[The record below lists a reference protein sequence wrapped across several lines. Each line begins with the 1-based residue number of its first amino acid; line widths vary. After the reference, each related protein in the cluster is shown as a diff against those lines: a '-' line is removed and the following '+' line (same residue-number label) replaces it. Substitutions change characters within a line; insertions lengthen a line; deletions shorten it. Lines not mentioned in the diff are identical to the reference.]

1 MWCINSAR
9 CSAGFGNE
17 CLKATHTLRIM
28 VTQVVVGA
36 LEISA
41 AHVNLLTWE
50 ETPTNERYPVCVCV
64 CFVTQLY
71 LTLCDHMDCNLP
83 GYFIHGLLEWVSM
96 PSYRGSSRPRDQNPM
111 SLTYPAL
118 ADWFFTTSTIW
129 KVTLTIAILITKRN
143 QQRTQN
149 TKDTVPS
156 KFLMCIKEDSI

>member
-1 MWCINSAR
+1 MFLQIGPNYNHLPR
-9 CSAGFGNE
+9 YQGYI
-17 CLKATHTLRIM
+17 TLAMPIKPLQSCR
-28 VTQVVVGA
+28 
-36 LEISA
+36 
-41 AHVNLLTWE
+41 
-50 ETPTNERYPVCVCV
+50 
-64 CFVTQLY
+64 
-71 LTLCDHMDCNLP
+71 TLCDHMDCNLP